1 MFWVPF
7 QLYTPAIL
15 KVCLMTSPQTW
26 RSTEDPNYCHPRTEG
41 KLLRFY
47 LFHHGLPIFFVVNL
61 AFWQAQQAKE
71 AAEVGCGQGGS
82 RWIILQPLF
91 TALLDGWKHQKDT
104 SKPGLFLELFCF
116 FWVIEV
122 IILARSQPKTSPKTL
137 GNGYK
142 GSNSPMAKGSD
153 TPIRFRLPSEELQLD
168 QRWVGQK
175 TLVGFFPWS
184 WSTFF
189 TMSSKGMGA
198 AWLWLVDG
206 STLFSRR
213 GSCKTSLKTTILRW
227 NGIIF
232 C

>member
-1 MFWVPF
+1 MFDD
-7 QLYTPAIL
+7 I
-15 KVCLMTSPQTW
+15 TSNLEVHW
-26 RSTEDPNYCHPRTEG
+26 RP
-41 KLLRFY
+41 KLLSSKNWRET
-47 LFHHGLPIFFVVNL
+47 LEVLPVSSRASYIFR
-61 AFWQAQQAKE
+61 
-71 AAEVGCGQGGS
+71 G
-82 RWIILQPLF
+82 
-91 TALLDGWKHQKDT
+91 
-104 SKPGLFLELFCF
+104 KPGILTGTASQGSGRGGLWPGGISMDHIAATFYRAFGWLKTSERHIKTGFVSRTILF

-122 IILARSQPKTSPKTL
+122 IIIARSQPKTSPKTL

>member
-1 MFWVPF
+1 MFDD
-7 QLYTPAIL
+7 I
-15 KVCLMTSPQTW
+15 TSNLEVHW
-26 RSTEDPNYCHPRTEG
+26 RP
-41 KLLRFY
+41 KLLSSKNWRET
-47 LFHHGLPIFFVVNL
+47 LEVLPVSSRASYIFR
-61 AFWQAQQAKE
+61 
-71 AAEVGCGQGGS
+71 G
-82 RWIILQPLF
+82 
-91 TALLDGWKHQKDT
+91 
-104 SKPGLFLELFCF
+104 KPG
-116 FWVIEV
+116 
-122 IILARSQPKTSPKTL
+122 ILTGTASQGSGRGGLWPGGISMDHIAATFYRAFGWLKTSERHIKTGFVSRTILFFL
-137 GNGYK
+137 GYRSYNSCSLSTQNK